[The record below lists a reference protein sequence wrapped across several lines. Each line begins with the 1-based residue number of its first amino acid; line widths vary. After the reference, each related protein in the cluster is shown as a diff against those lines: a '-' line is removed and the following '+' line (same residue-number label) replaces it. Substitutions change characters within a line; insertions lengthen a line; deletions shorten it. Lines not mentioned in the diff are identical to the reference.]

1 LRDAAGCVLCAVA
14 IMMAFFA
21 RVLVLGDTADGG
33 SRVQKRT
40 VLEFTET
47 RKISNKLNGAAE
59 QMHSKCK
66 ANAEQM
72 HTQSQSQLQHDDDDA
87 RREVSHGTLL
97 RSVPWDTSDRD
108 AYPFNRKSTSQRH
121 GIQACERDRKTLPR

>member
-87 RREVSHGTLL
+87 RREVSHGTPRIATPTPSIGSPLL
-97 RSVPWDTSDRD
+97 SDTAFELVNEIARLCRGDS
-108 AYPFNRKSTSQRH
+108 F
-121 GIQACERDRKTLPR
+121 LPPS